1 MDVKGLKNIN
11 QLDTTIIL
19 LEIVHLHSFQV
30 QMEYSQ
36 DHMLGHNRINLSNCK
51 RTEITQ
57 HFLTTMEK
65 IRN

>member
-1 MDVKGLKNIN
+1 MDVKGLKSIN
-11 QLDTTIIL
+11 QLDATIIL
-19 LEIVHLHSFQV
+19 LEIVRLHSFQV

-36 DHMLGHNRINLSNCK
+36 DRMLGHNRINLSNCK
-51 RTEITQ
+51 RTEITP

>member
-1 MDVKGLKNIN
+1 MDVKDLKNIN
-11 QLDTTIIL
+11 ELDTTNIL

-36 DHMLGHNRINLSNCK
+36 DHMLGHSRINLNNCK
-51 RTEITQ
+51 RTEIIQ
-57 HFLTTMEK
+57 HSLTTMEK